1 MGEGE
6 SMSEISLEV
15 GKRIRYFR
23 QNRRMTLD
31 ELASVIY
38 KSKATISKYEK
49 GEISLDIE
57 TLYSLADALHVQVE
71 QLLYTKSAQSKET
84 APEREIRPAF
94 FQGLSHFYS
103 YWFDGRDGKVNR
115 SAFDVFAQ
123 LGTNR
128 YKIAMYMNYTD
139 LDHYQRAEN
148 TYWGYIE
155 HFDALSSIELTHQSN
170 PMEKASIQ
178 ILASFLDA
186 DTKWGLWNGVSSR
199 PMMPVALKMLFS
211 KKPVKEDE
219 ELTRLLK
226 ISKEDIRRMKH
237 YNMFS
242 VV

>member
-1 MGEGE
+1 M
-6 SMSEISLEV
+6 
-15 GKRIRYFR
+15 
-23 QNRRMTLD
+23 
-31 ELASVIY
+31 
-38 KSKATISKYEK
+38 
-49 GEISLDIE
+49 
-57 TLYSLADALHVQVE
+57 HVE
-71 QLLYTKSAQSKET
+71 QLLYTRSEQGKGY

-94 FQGLSHFYS
+94 FQELDHFYS
-103 YWFDGRDGKVNR
+103 YLFDGRNGKVNR

-128 YKIAMYMNYTD
+128 YKIAMYMNYAD
-139 LDHYQRAEN
+139 PDHYQRAEN

-155 HFDALSSIELTHQSN
+155 HFDALSIIELTHQSN

-219 ELTRLLK
+219 ELIRSLK
-226 ISKEDIRRMKH
+226 ISREDIRRMKH